1 MVGYYMKD
9 IDEDHFQLV
18 HHKVSGKMMEVGMLE
33 FVKYGATTMKN
44 WMCFTHKNVLDCA
57 TNVS

>member
-9 IDEDHFQLV
+9 IDEDHFQFV
-18 HHKVSGKMMEVGMLE
+18 HHNVNGEMTKVGMLE

-44 WMCFTHKNVLDCA
+44 
-57 TNVS
+57 

>member
-1 MVGYYMKD
+1 MKD

-18 HHKVSGKMMEVGMLE
+18 HHNVGGKMMEVGMLE

-44 WMCFTHKNVLDCA
+44 
-57 TNVS
+57 

>member
-1 MVGYYMKD
+1 
-9 IDEDHFQLV
+9 V